1 MAVSKIWAVKS
12 RLDKVLDYAANPDKT
27 GFTEDELKDVIDYAK
42 NFDKTDGEKFVTG
55 INCNPRIAYTQFQNT
70 KKRFNTCLSRI
81 YELCKR

>member
-42 NFDKTDGEKFVTG
+42 NFVVRTG
-55 INCNPRIAYTQFQNT
+55 R
-70 KKRFNTCLSRI
+70 KRNLSETWI
-81 YELCKR
+81 QLNFLSFELVD